1 MKICIYSGKGGDG
14 KTPIA
19 TNIALDR
26 GYAIG
31 TNEHFHIFDSF
42 IPDERL
48 LALKANEAFPEIPEG
63 IDIVFDLAGSI
74 TENSKSITSA
84 LLQANLVIVPIS
96 NEVKALV
103 AGIGTIREIKR
114 FTNNILIIATKLE
127 KSRKETFTDDWTE
140 SEEFINVKNQT
151 LHHLGEIP
159 ILPLKQSKVFNAIF
173 EQEKSIKQIM
183 AVDPLARYNYR
194 DVAKQFEEIYNF
206 IDGV

>member
-48 LALKANEAFPEIPEG
+48 LALKANEAFPQIPED
-63 IDIVFDLAGSI
+63 IDMVFDLAGSI
-74 TENSKSITSA
+74 TENSKSIISA
-84 LLQANLVIVPIS
+84 LQQANLVIVPIS

-103 AGIGTIREIKR
+103 AGIGTLREIKR

-127 KSRKETFTDDWTE
+127 KGRKETFTDDWTK
-140 SEEFINVKNQT
+140 SEEFINVKNQVF
-151 LHHLGEIP
+151 HHVGEIP

-173 EQEKSIKQIM
+173 EQEKSIRQIM
-183 AVDPLARYNYR
+183 AVDPLARYSYR
-194 DVAKQFEEIYNF
+194 DVAKQFDEIYNF
-206 IDGV
+206 IEGV